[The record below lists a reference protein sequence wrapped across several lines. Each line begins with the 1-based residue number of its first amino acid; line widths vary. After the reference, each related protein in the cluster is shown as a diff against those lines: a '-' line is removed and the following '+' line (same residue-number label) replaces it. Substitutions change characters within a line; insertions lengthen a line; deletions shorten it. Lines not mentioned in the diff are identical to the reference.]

1 MISTKFGACPCG
13 FANSRFKRVAF
24 SRCSKEDR
32 GCEIGCGNRLAARET
47 FMSSLPVFR
56 LGWDFRQQRLEGYP
70 FLGVDLKGHQSETN
84 HFGVPQFSATPRRVS
99 KKNVALQQWFR
110 FPFVPLCKPPQQKSH
125 PKWVWRPW
133 RQGRNGAATWPGTQ
147 TCPLPMNFKWVA
159 GLLFKTIQKHTHK
172 KRRTTQGVGFF
183 HG

>member
-56 LGWDFRQQRLEGYP
+56 LGCDFRQQRLEGYP
-70 FLGVDLKGHQSETN
+70 FLGVGLKGHQSETN

-99 KKNVALQQWFR
+99 KK
-110 FPFVPLCKPPQQKSH
+110 
-125 PKWVWRPW
+125 
-133 RQGRNGAATWPGTQ
+133 TWPSNNGSVFLLSPFANHPNKNHTPNGFGALGVRAETAQ
-147 TCPLPMNFKWVA
+147 QPGRALRPALCP
-159 GLLFKTIQKHTHK
+159 
-172 KRRTTQGVGFF
+172 
-183 HG
+183 